1 LKGLEPRFLAC
12 DVTNSS
18 IVNHRCHIRSTWSPE
33 IRLQIGESL
42 RIKRATEFSDSVSRE
57 QTQRTRRILIIAVVV
72 VLGALLWAVFTLA
85 NPSEKSQQDQAAPP
99 APSPTP
105 ICRAEGEFVAGFMS
119 PQADDAET
127 AALLDQMRTDAITFG
142 GRIVPT
148 DANEYPEKVAR
159 AIGDRAPYKYTVTM
173 NWQGIELP
181 ESDKLITEGNTE
193 YGLIAAGDNAV
204 VLTESSD
211 GADVFHSLTRVSAE
225 RDNNAYIGLPVPRM
239 RPSGETWLPDNSYA
253 DVLDGF
259 AEKFVTAY
267 HQRGADGFYLAMEMP
282 LTDAAHWDPVTD
294 YYDRQTGIINGVAP
308 GTTVVISPYL
318 EGREDRNTISPETAA
333 AGYQKLLDFHNG
345 THILVSP
352 QDGVGVGTTALE
364 ADESETHTVTVEE
377 YFTALQE
384 VNAEQLYV
392 TIEAMQPGGGSP
404 DTREPTTRERVEEQ
418 LDATDPFV
426 QGAIGFQWSGPNA
439 MTNLPD
445 IGDGA
450 CAAGP
455 GTLEETAPGD

>member
-1 LKGLEPRFLAC
+1 
-12 DVTNSS
+12 
-18 IVNHRCHIRSTWSPE
+18 
-33 IRLQIGESL
+33 L
-42 RIKRATEFSDSVSRE
+42 RIKRVAEFSDSLSRG
-57 QTQRTRRILIIAVVV
+57 QIQRSRRILIIAVVV
-72 VLGALLWAVFTLA
+72 VLGALMWAIFTLA
-85 NPSEKSQQDQAAPP
+85 NPSEKSQQDQTAQP
-99 APSPTP
+99 APSAEP

-127 AALLDQMRTDAITFG
+127 AALLDQMHTDAITFG

-148 DANEYPEKVAR
+148 NANEYPEKVAQ
-159 AIGDRAPYKYTVTM
+159 AIGDRDPYEYTVTM

-225 RDNNAYIGLPVPRM
+225 RDNNAYIGLPVPQM
-239 RPSGETWLPDNSYA
+239 RTSDETWLPDNSYA
-253 DVLDGF
+253 DVIDGF
-259 AEKFVTAY
+259 AEKFVAAY

-294 YYDRQTGIINGVAP
+294 YYERQTGIINEVDP

-318 EGREDRNTISPETAA
+318 EGREDRDTISPETAA
-333 AGYQKLLDFHNG
+333 DGYQKLLDLHNG

-364 ADESETHTVTVEE
+364 ADESETHAVTVEE
-377 YFTALQE
+377 YFSALQE

-392 TIEAMQPGGGSP
+392 TIEAMQPGGGSL

-439 MTNLPD
+439 MTELPH
-445 IGDGA
+445 IGNGA

-455 GTLEETAPGD
+455 GSLEKTAAGD

>member
-1 LKGLEPRFLAC
+1 MRIIKGIE
-12 DVTNSS
+12 SS
-18 IVNHRCHIRSTWSPE
+18 E
-33 IRLQIGESL
+33 
-42 RIKRATEFSDSVSRE
+42 SVSRA
-57 QTQRTRRILIIAVVV
+57 QTQRTRRVMIIAAII
-72 VLGALLWAVFTLA
+72 VLGATIWAILA
-85 NPSEKSQQDQAAPP
+85 LSNSSDDSPPAQTAQP
-99 APSPTP
+99 APSPEP

-127 AALLDQMRTDAITFG
+127 GALLDQMDTDAITFG

-148 DANEYPEKVAR
+148 DTHEYPEEVAK
-159 AIGDRAPYKYTVTM
+159 AIGDRQPYEYTVTM

-181 ESDKLITEGNTE
+181 ESDRIIQVGNTE
-193 YGLIAAGDNAV
+193 YGVIAAGDNAAV
-204 VLTESSD
+204 ITESSD

-225 RDNNAYIGLPVPRM
+225 RNNNAYIGVPVPQM
-239 RPSGETWLPDNSYA
+239 RTSGETWLPDNTYA
-253 DVLDGF
+253 DVIDDF
-259 AEKFVTAY
+259 AKKFVTAY
-267 HQRGADGFYLAMEMP
+267 HQRGTNGFYLAMEMP
-282 LTDAAHWDPVTD
+282 LTDAAHWAPVTD
-294 YYDRQTGIINGVAP
+294 YYDRQTGIINQVDP

-318 EGREDRNTISPETAA
+318 EGRKDRGTISPETAA
-333 AGYQKLLDFHNG
+333 AGYQKLLDLHNG
-345 THILVSP
+345 TRILVSP

-364 ADESETHTVTVEE
+364 ADESKTHEVTVEE
-377 YFTALQE
+377 YFASLYG

-439 MTNLPD
+439 MTALPH
-445 IGDGA
+445 IGEGA

-455 GTLEETAPGD
+455 GTLEATAAED